1 MLLDQ
6 IFSIFG
12 ENFQEAWKIL
22 GKYILVWSPILLGIA
37 LFKTWI
43 NYIRARWIREQGSVL
58 LEIKIPV
65 EITKSPA
72 AMELVLTQ
80 LYQAAKAT
88 YIESYLVGKIRP
100 WFTLEIASIGGEI
113 RFFVWGHRKFKKL
126 IETHIYAQYPNV
138 EVYEVE
144 DYAKKFPFDPENFPF
159 WATHFKLIK
168 PDAYPIKTYIEY
180 GLEKDPKEEFKIDPI
195 ASLIEYMGG
204 IKKGEQIWI
213 QILIRAHRKEGLKD
227 VRFFKKEDWMEGA
240 EEEIKKIMKDAV
252 SDEEKE
258 TQKPSMMLLDEEQR
272 NLITAM
278 RRNLGKFAFDTM
290 IRGFYLAEKSVFDGA
305 NITGLIGSVRQ
316 FSSNTRN
323 GFKLGKF
330 SAFEYPWEDFR
341 NIRRRTIERRML
353 DAYKRRSYFYP
364 PHQYYLGQMPFI
376 LTTEELATIFHFPGQ
391 VVSTPT
397 FSRIVSKKGKPPGN
411 LPV

>member
-6 IFSIFG
+6 IFGIFKENLG
-12 ENFQEAWKIL
+12 EGWVIL
-22 GKYILVWSPILLGIA
+22 WDYLPLWSPILLGVA

-43 NYIRARWIREQGSVL
+43 NYSRARWIREQGSVL
-58 LEIKIPV
+58 LEIKIPIEV
-65 EITKSPA
+65 TKSPA

-80 LYQAAKAT
+80 LYQAAKVT
-88 YIESYLVGKIRP
+88 YIDAYLIGKIRP

-113 RFFVWGHRKFKKL
+113 RFFIWGHRKFKKL

-159 WATHFKLIK
+159 WATHFKLTK

-204 IKKGEQIWI
+204 MKKGEQVWI
-213 QILIRAHRKEGLKD
+213 QIVIRAHREEWLKD
-227 VRFFKKEDWMEGA
+227 VRLFKKEDWKGAA
-240 EEEIKKIMKDAV
+240 EEEIKKIMKEAV
-252 SDEEKE
+252 VDEEI
-258 TQKPSMMLLDEEQR
+258 QRPSMMLLDEEQKG
-272 NLITAM
+272 LVASI
-278 RRNLGKFAFDTM
+278 RRNLGKFPFDTM
-290 IRGFYLAEKSVFDGA
+290 IRGFYLAEKSAFDGS
-305 NITGLIGSVRQ
+305 NITGLIGSMRQ

-341 NIRRRTIERRML
+341 NLRRRTIERKML

-364 PHQYYLGQMPFI
+364 PHQYYRGQKPFI

-397 FSRIVSKKGKPPGN
+397 FSRIVSKKGKPPAN
-411 LPV
+411 LPM